1 MERGLPYEIL
11 TPAISVRIDGL
22 ISIHYFEYTAD
33 FTWGGESHDFWEL
46 IYCDKGSLQITAENR
61 EITLKCGHFYIHPPN
76 EFHNIRPGDGR
87 TANSVVLSFSGKIPE
102 LFPIADMDRT
112 ADDYTRTIL
121 FTILRES
128 RYCFGNRLGQ
138 VNDPKLVRSEKN
150 LVFGSEQV
158 ILREMELLLIHL
170 IRGGKKPDCVSP
182 AFPGGRNDL
191 LSHIMSYLE
200 TNTHNKL
207 SIKLVSQQFSISPTA
222 LKKLFSS
229 SLGTGVMSYFLDCKI
244 REAKRMIAE
253 KEKNCSQIAQILGFS
268 SVHYFSRIF
277 KLKTGM
283 SPTEYERSVK
293 SLLEQAGAS
302 TQ

>member
-1 MERGLPYEIL
+1 MEHKLPYEVL
-11 TPAISVRIDGL
+11 TPAISVQVDGL
-22 ISIHYFEYTAD
+22 VSIHYFEYTAN
-33 FTWGGESHDFWEL
+33 FIWSGESHNFWEL
-46 IYCDKGSLQITAENR
+46 IYCDKGTLLITSGKR
-61 EITLKCGHFYIHPPN
+61 EISLKSGHFYIHPPN
-76 EFHNIRPGDGR
+76 EFHNVRPGDGR
-87 TANSVVLSFSGKIPE
+87 TANSVILSFSGNIPE
-102 LFPIADMDRT
+102 LFRISDVDHT

-138 VNDPKLVRSEKN
+138 VVDTKLVRSETN
-150 LVFGSEQV
+150 QVFGSEQV

-170 IRGGKKPDCVSP
+170 IRGGKRPDCVSP
-182 AFPGGRNDL
+182 AIPGGNNDT

-207 SIKLVSQQFSISPTA
+207 SIKLICQEFSISPTA

-244 REAKRMIAE
+244 REAKRMIAD
-253 KEKNCSQIAQILGFS
+253 KDKNYSQIAQILGFS

-293 SLLEQAGAS
+293 SMLEQAGAS
-302 TQ
+302 IK